1 MHWGAQLAELLR
13 DSGGEIGPVEG
24 GQASDDMAFNAEDK
38 YDWLSDVVVLRL
50 RLSMIVREHS
60 RLRRIGLLRSVPP
73 ICGQLRRGERWK
85 PGRARPAAHTNLDQ
99 C

>member
-38 YDWLSDVVVLRL
+38 YDWLSDVVVLR
-50 RLSMIVREHS
+50 
-60 RLRRIGLLRSVPP
+60 
-73 ICGQLRRGERWK
+73 
-85 PGRARPAAHTNLDQ
+85 
-99 C
+99 